1 MSSRSTTNGGLLA
14 TLLHESK
21 SFPLRQLLL
30 AAISLWLLCSSPPC
44 LVASAPSD
52 VVVFLSDD
60 HCQLDCS
67 PYEEVWIHTPNM
79 QRLAES
85 GLAFTR
91 AYVAS
96 PSCAPSRVALLTGLM
111 PRKKRSGSN
120 WPHVPWL
127 EKDPS
132 YDPDRL
138 LLPARSIDTPE
149 KRAWTSFQQ
158 KKLRSHHSRRLETLQ
173 NDLFS
178 SMELYNLNDDSL
190 EHDNLT
196 ISASP

>member
-111 PRKKRSGSN
+111 P
-120 WPHVPWL
+120 
-127 EKDPS
+127 
-132 YDPDRL
+132 
-138 LLPARSIDTPE
+138 ARNGAEAIG
-149 KRAWTSFQQ
+149 RMC
-158 KKLRSHHSRRLETLQ
+158 HGSRRILVTIRTGCCCPLAASTLRKSEHGPV
-173 NDLFS
+173 FS
-178 SMELYNLNDDSL
+178 RKSYEAIIPGDWKLCKMTSSVRWNC
-190 EHDNLT
+190 T
-196 ISASP
+196 ISMTTHWNTII